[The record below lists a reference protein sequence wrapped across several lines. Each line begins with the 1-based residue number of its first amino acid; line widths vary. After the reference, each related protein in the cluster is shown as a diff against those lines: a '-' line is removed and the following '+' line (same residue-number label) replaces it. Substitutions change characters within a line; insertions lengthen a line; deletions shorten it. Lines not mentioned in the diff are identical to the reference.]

1 MERREAPAD
10 RTAAGQGPAFGPGPM
25 ERENRIK
32 EVAAM
37 FGDIICDRMPN
48 CVPEY
53 YRSLWEDEHHQSEL
67 RAQRE
72 EGYQANREKIKN
84 AIEAGLPILDFGGY
98 GSCRGCSYA
107 DNDTMTDDEDDFDCV
122 ICMNPLC
129 PLHREQGAEGDTE

>member
-1 MERREAPAD
+1 
-10 RTAAGQGPAFGPGPM
+10 
-25 ERENRIK
+25 
-32 EVAAM
+32 M

-53 YRSLWEDEHHQSEL
+53 YRSLWEDEDHQSEL

-98 GSCRGCSYA
+98 GSGNA
-107 DNDTMTDDEDDFDCV
+107 ATLTMT
-122 ICMNPLC
+122 P
-129 PLHREQGAEGDTE
+129 